1 MNEQDRIDALE
12 ALDDQPVTRPGHGP
26 ALPRRAVLK
35 GGLGAAVAGFF
46 TAPLAGCGQPAS
58 SPAMPLMGFSPLPP
72 QTDMSFDSVH
82 VPEGYSA
89 RVLYAWGDPIRQG
102 APAWQP
108 DGSND
113 WQQQM
118 QQAGDNHDGMHFFP
132 FDDAPN
138 QRGLLVINH
147 EKVAL
152 NFLHPQGPTFTRDA
166 NGRRQR
172 PEAEVKKEQAAHG
185 VSVIEVRRSE
195 DGQWLRVM
203 DSRYN
208 RRITG
213 MTVMALRGPA
223 AGTDALKTVSDPRG
237 NTVLG
242 TIANCAMGFTPWG
255 TYLTCEENWP
265 NYFVNRDQHDYR
277 QRVAHQRYRLS
288 QGDNSKYFAWESV
301 DLRFDATPYPDQ
313 PHGGH
318 VNEPNRFGW
327 VVEIDP
333 FDPDSTPVKR
343 TAMGRLVRE
352 CATPSVG
359 PDGRMAF
366 YFGDDTRG
374 EYIYKFVPAGRYQ
387 PDNRAANRHL
397 LDDGI
402 LYVGV
407 FGEKGKGQWKPLVF
421 GEGPLTEANG
431 FQSQAQVLIEARRA
445 ADLLGATTMD
455 RPEWV
460 AVKPD
465 NREVYVTL
473 TNNDQRGRRDD
484 QPINSANPRWDNQ
497 HGHILRWREQDD
509 DPTATTFQWELF
521 MLAGYPQD
529 ADVPANQI
537 GTIQGDVFSS
547 PDGLWFDPQ
556 GRLWIET
563 DYDEDSPDHRAM
575 GTNQL
580 LCANPYSG
588 EVKRFLVGPKGCE
601 VTGITGTPDGTTLWI
616 NIQHPTLSFPASDGV
631 TRPRSATVVIT
642 RDDGGVVGS

>member
-1 MNEQDRIDALE
+1 MNEQDRIDDLE

-26 ALPRRAVLK
+26 ALPRRSVLK

-46 TAPLAGCGQPAS
+46 TAPLAGCGQSGS
-58 SPAMPLMGFSPLPP
+58 SPAMPLIGFSPLPP
-72 QTDMSFDSVH
+72 QTNMTFDRVH

-102 APAWQP
+102 APAWQA

-132 FDDAPN
+132 FDDSPN

-195 DGQWLRVM
+195 DGQWQREM

-213 MTVMALRGPA
+213 MTAMALRGPA
-223 AGTDALKTVSDPRG
+223 AGTDALKTASDPQG
-237 NTVLG
+237 TTVLG

-301 DLRFDATPYPDQ
+301 DLRFDATPYPEQ

-333 FDPDSTPVKR
+333 FDPHSTPIKR

-397 LDDGI
+397 LDEGA
-402 LYVGV
+402 LYVRRQ
-407 FGEKGKGQWKPLVF
+407 GQRAV
-421 GEGPLTEANG
+421 EAAG
-431 FQSQAQVLIEARRA
+431 FRGRA
-445 ADLLGATTMD
+445 A
-455 RPEWV
+455 
-460 AVKPD
+460 
-465 NREVYVTL
+465 
-473 TNNDQRGRRDD
+473 
-484 QPINSANPRWDNQ
+484 
-497 HGHILRWREQDD
+497 H
-509 DPTATTFQWELF
+509 
-521 MLAGYPQD
+521 
-529 ADVPANQI
+529 
-537 GTIQGDVFSS
+537 
-547 PDGLWFDPQ
+547 
-556 GRLWIET
+556 
-563 DYDEDSPDHRAM
+563 
-575 GTNQL
+575 
-580 LCANPYSG
+580 
-588 EVKRFLVGPKGCE
+588 
-601 VTGITGTPDGTTLWI
+601 
-616 NIQHPTLSFPASDGV
+616 
-631 TRPRSATVVIT
+631 
-642 RDDGGVVGS
+642 